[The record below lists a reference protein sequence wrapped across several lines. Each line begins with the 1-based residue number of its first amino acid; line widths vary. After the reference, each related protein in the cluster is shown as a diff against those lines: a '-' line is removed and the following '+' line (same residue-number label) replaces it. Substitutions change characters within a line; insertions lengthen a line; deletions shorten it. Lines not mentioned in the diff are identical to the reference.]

1 MKTEKIIDRESSRCL
16 NVAANEV
23 TSLRINN
30 KVENTVRVYDKGCI
44 GVEGRLGK
52 ADLDEMSRSA
62 QEKLQ
67 QGIAY
72 PETHDEA
79 IVMDVDSV
87 KEILKE
93 EQFVSSIKGLVA
105 RLAKENPEF
114 IFSNKVLLNSSQST
128 YQNSDGTSLSYKG
141 NQLLLEFAL
150 KYKGSANIMDEFYG
164 CESDYFNEDEICR
177 DVKSKCDAFLKELP
191 HVEQDEVTVI
201 GDFEPLQYAMQH
213 LLADLYFN
221 KASLF
226 DGKLGQ
232 KVFHEKLNI
241 RVNRDPKEQLNLPF
255 FDAEGVVNENF
266 VNYMIKDGVIE
277 RLLTC
282 KKSASDYGVEN
293 LGAASANYDG
303 VPSFGISGLEVENT
317 AEDLGKLVLGTAV
330 YVTVTGGGDMTP
342 SGDFSLPVIV
352 SYLYRDGELVGRLP
366 GFTVSGNIFSILGD
380 GFIGVTN
387 KGIERFG
394 KRSYFV
400 YRAKLVNKT

>member
-30 KVENTVRVYDKGCI
+30 KVKNTVRVYDKGCI

-114 IFSNKVLLNSSQST
+114 IFSNKVLLNSSQSS
-128 YQNSDGTSLSYKG
+128 YQNSDGTSLTYKG
-141 NQLLLEFAL
+141 NQLLVEFAL

-191 HVEQDEVTVI
+191 HVAEDEVTVI

-317 AEDLGKLVLGTAV
+317 AEDLGKLVQGTAV

>member
-255 FDAEGVVNENF
+255 FDAEGVVNRDF
-266 VNYMIKDGVIE
+266 VNYMIKGGVIE

-293 LGAASANYDG
+293 LGSASANYDG
-303 VPSFGISGLEVENT
+303 VPSFGIGGLEVENT
-317 AEDLGKLVLGTAV
+317 AENLSDLVQGTAV

-352 SYLYRDGELVGRLP
+352 SYLYRDSELMGRLP

>member
-30 KVENTVRVYDKGCI
+30 QVKNTVRVYDKGCI

-114 IFSNKVLLNSSQST
+114 IFSNKVLLNSSQSS
-128 YQNSDGTSLSYKG
+128 YQNSDGTSLTYKG
-141 NQLLLEFAL
+141 NQLLVEFAL

-191 HVEQDEVTVI
+191 HVAEDEVTVI

-255 FDAEGVVNENF
+255 FDAEGVVNRDF
-266 VNYMIKDGVIE
+266 VNYMIKGGVIE

-293 LGAASANYDG
+293 LGSASANYDG
-303 VPSFGISGLEVENT
+303 VPSFGIGGLEVENT
-317 AEDLGKLVLGTAV
+317 AENLSDLVQGTAV

>member
-30 KVENTVRVYDKGCI
+30 KVKNTVRVYDKGCI

-114 IFSNKVLLNSSQST
+114 IFSNKVLLNSSQSS
-128 YQNSDGTSLSYKG
+128 YQNSDGTSLTYKG
-141 NQLLLEFAL
+141 NQLLVEFAL

-191 HVEQDEVTVI
+191 HVAEDEVTVI

-255 FDAEGVVNENF
+255 FDAEGVVNRDF
-266 VNYMIKDGVIE
+266 VNYMIKGGVIE

-293 LGAASANYDG
+293 LGSASANYDG
-303 VPSFGISGLEVENT
+303 VPSFGIGGLEVENT
-317 AEDLGKLVLGTAV
+317 AENLSDLVQGTAV

>member
-114 IFSNKVLLNSSQST
+114 IFSNKVLLNSSQSS
-128 YQNSDGTSLSYKG
+128 YQNSDGTSLTYKG
-141 NQLLLEFAL
+141 NQLLVEFAL

-317 AEDLGKLVLGTAV
+317 AENLSDLVQGTAV

-352 SYLYRDGELVGRLP
+352 SYLYRDSELMGRLP

>member
-1 MKTEKIIDRESSRCL
+1 MKTEKIINKESSRCL

-191 HVEQDEVTVI
+191 HVAEDEGTVI

-317 AEDLGKLVLGTAV
+317 AEDLGKLVQGTAV

>member
-114 IFSNKVLLNSSQST
+114 IFSNKVLLNSSQSS
-128 YQNSDGTSLSYKG
+128 YQNSDGTSLTYKG
-141 NQLLLEFAL
+141 NQLLVEFAL

-266 VNYMIKDGVIE
+266 VNYMVKDGVIE

-317 AEDLGKLVLGTAV
+317 AEDLGKLVQGTAV

>member
-226 DGKLGQ
+226 DCKLGQ

-255 FDAEGVVNENF
+255 FDAEGVVNRDF
-266 VNYMIKDGVIE
+266 VNYMIKGGVIE

-293 LGAASANYDG
+293 LGSASANYDG
-303 VPSFGISGLEVENT
+303 VPSFGIGGLEVENT
-317 AEDLGKLVLGTAV
+317 AENLSDLVQGTAV

-352 SYLYRDGELVGRLP
+352 SYLYRDGELMGRLP

>member
-1 MKTEKIIDRESSRCL
+1 MKTEKIINKESSRCL

-30 KVENTVRVYDKGCI
+30 QVKNTVRVYDKGCI
-44 GVEGRLGK
+44 GVEGSLGK

-79 IVMDVDSV
+79 VVMDVDSV

-93 EQFVSSIKGLVA
+93 EQFVSSIRGLVA

-114 IFSNKVLLNSSQST
+114 IFSNKVLLNSSQSS
-128 YQNSDGTSLSYKG
+128 YQNSDGTSLTYKG
-141 NQLLLEFAL
+141 NQLLVEFAL

-255 FDAEGVVNENF
+255 FDAEGVVNRDF
-266 VNYMIKDGVIE
+266 VNYMIKGGVIE

-293 LGAASANYDG
+293 LGSASANYDG
-303 VPSFGISGLEVENT
+303 VPSFGIGGLEVENT
-317 AEDLGKLVLGTAV
+317 AEDLGKLVQGTAV

-352 SYLYRDGELVGRLP
+352 SYLYRDGELMGRLP